1 MGRTQAP
8 AAFAEEVRG
17 NSQEGYGQGRTAG
30 NPEEQGGPREA
41 PQGVAPIRATRNP
54 EGGRHVGPGSHEE
67 DRQVVQGVD
76 ERGTHGGP
84 GNQEGPEGGPNHLH
98 GGRVAPSSWGSSL
111 GQ

>member
-17 NSQEGYGQGRTAG
+17 KSQEGYGQGRTAG

-84 GNQEGPEGGPNHLH
+84 GNQEGPEGVPNHLH
-98 GGRVAPSSWGSSL
+98 GGHAGLSSCSSSPR
-111 GQ
+111 Q